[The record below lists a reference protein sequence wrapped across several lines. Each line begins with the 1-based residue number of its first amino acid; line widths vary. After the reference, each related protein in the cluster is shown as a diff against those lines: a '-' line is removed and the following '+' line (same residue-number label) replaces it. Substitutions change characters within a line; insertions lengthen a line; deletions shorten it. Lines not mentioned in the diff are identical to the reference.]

1 MLSESLRT
9 FAVVLAEYRQ
19 TGRRVTPEAIEAVS
33 AVLGVSAKEAVALG
47 QIINQVD
54 AIAPFLAAARAGM
67 AVREAIS
74 ALRSDALNA
83 TEIDCS
89 AAMLG
94 LIAAMQR
101 LHWRDFAALEAAW
114 GGK

>member
-54 AIAPFLAAARAGM
+54 AIAPFLAAGGRAWRCEKLSPPYGAM
-67 AVREAIS
+67 RSTPLKSTVRQ
-74 ALRSDALNA
+74 R
-83 TEIDCS
+83 CS
-89 AAMLG
+89 A
-94 LIAAMQR
+94 
-101 LHWRDFAALEAAW
+101 
-114 GGK
+114 